1 MSSSQCPNPKRR
13 NDRGA
18 RARTLVALS
27 TAVSLLVSCT
37 AAARLPLDEATEQLL
52 VEAVEA
58 AAAVD
63 FYNARC
69 RSDVSGR
76 RTDNLNKEL
85 VSRLRT
91 TVLSVQDDLFPERSY
106 RRVQERLQEE
116 FLETLRQAGGC
127 KGAKESGMPERLGA
141 RYEAAINAI
150 EALP

>member
-1 MSSSQCPNPKRR
+1 MSSSQGPNPKRR

-18 RARTLVALS
+18 RARTIVALL
-27 TAVSLLVSCT
+27 TAVSLLVSGA

-106 RRVQERLQEE
+106 RRVQERLQDE

-127 KGAKESGMPERLGA
+127 KGAKESGMSERLGA
-141 RYEAAINAI
+141 RYEAAMSAI